1 MTVRLRTLGTA
12 DRELAASFLAES
24 PTENLF
30 LAAKVA
36 SLGLDRRRLGRIHA
50 FERDGRIRALLLDGG
65 TVFVAGFDPEAL
77 PAFVSQLGPIRRCTS
92 ILGPAISV
100 LGLHVGLSERW
111 PGSWGN
117 VVNVRRRQPLML
129 LRDDPAPEPDARV
142 RVLTTRDYTSYLDA
156 SVHMYTDEIGSSPFK
171 YGGGY
176 EKFVMERLRRGD
188 AYGVVDRSGRVIFK
202 ADLGPQ
208 LGRQAQLQGVWVAPE
223 LRGSGLSV
231 PALSGMLRL
240 ARRRFPSI
248 SLYVNDFNTPAIRA
262 YERLGFTE
270 VGALA
275 TVHY

>member
-1 MTVRLRTLGTA
+1 
-12 DRELAASFLAES
+12 
-24 PTENLF
+24 
-30 LAAKVA
+30 
-36 SLGLDRRRLGRIHA
+36 
-50 FERDGRIRALLLDGG
+50 
-65 TVFVAGFDPEAL
+65 
-77 PAFVSQLGPIRRCTS
+77 
-92 ILGPAISV
+92 V

-248 SLYVNDFNTPAIRA
+248 SLYVNDFNIPAIRA
-262 YERLGFTE
+262 YERLGFAE